1 MSSKRGMAY
10 LVNIT
15 LRAERD
21 LELLYGDINAASS
34 GVARK
39 WYEGLKKQILSLEE
53 RPKRCPVTPEKK
65 TVRHLL
71 YGRRH
76 GVYRVIYRVLE
87 RQKVVEVLHVRH
99 GARKRFQGR
108 DFG

>member
-1 MSSKRGMAY
+1 MAY

-21 LELLYGDINAASS
+21 LELLYGEVNAARSD
-34 GVARK
+34 VARK

-53 RPKRCPVTPEKK
+53 RPDRCPVTPEKK

-87 RQKVVEVLHVRH
+87 RKKVVEVLHVRH
-99 GARKRFQGR
+99 GARKRFRGR
-108 DFG
+108 DLG

>member
-10 LVNIT
+10 VVNIT

-21 LELLYGDINAASS
+21 LELLYEQLDAADSD
-34 GVARK
+34 GARK

-53 RPKRCPVTPEKK
+53 FPNRCPVTPEKK
-65 TVRHLL
+65 TLRHLL
-71 YGRRH
+71 YGRGH

-87 RQKVVEVLHVRH
+87 KRKVVEVLHVRH
-99 GARKRFQGR
+99 GARKKFRAAELE
-108 DFG
+108 